1 MGGFKIGIDVG
12 GTNTDSVILDRS
24 NRLVAKAKSPTT
36 PDVTSGIQRS
46 LELVLGKFREDRR
59 RIRYCMLGTTH
70 AINAILER
78 KGLDR
83 VAILRIGSP
92 VADSIPPLADWPRDL
107 AAAVRFRTYLLGGGH
122 EFDGRTARELDRHA
136 LERIAAEIDGSVS
149 AIAVTAVFSPVQ
161 PQQEIEAGRILVKR
175 MRHRPSI
182 SLSHN
187 VATIGLLERENATIL
202 NSSLRSVSRH
212 AINAFRDAAR
222 RLGLKCSLYLGQND
236 GTLMDV
242 PSALAHPILT
252 VASGPTNS
260 IRGAAFVAGVR
271 DAIVVDVGGTSTDIG
286 LLKGGFPLE
295 SARPATIGGVRTN
308 FRMPDLLSLAL
319 GGGSRVRPGK
329 TLTVGPDSVGFRLTE
344 EALAFGGSTLTTTD
358 VAVALKRC
366 ELGDPGR
373 LTSLPRSLLSATD
386 RLIRS
391 LVEEGIE
398 RVLTSPVPL
407 PVVLVGGGSV
417 LIGTKLKG
425 ASRIVRPSNYEVAN
439 AIGVATAEIGAD
451 VDTITT
457 YGSTPRTEILAQV
470 RQSAIDRV
478 VAAGANPR
486 KTRIANVEE
495 IPISY
500 LPGNA
505 VRVRVKACGVLAD

>member
-1 MGGFKIGIDVG
+1 MATFKIGIDVG
-12 GTNTDSVILDRS
+12 GTNTDAVILDRS

-46 LELVLGKFREDRR
+46 LELVLEKFPEDLR

-70 AINAILER
+70 CINAILER
-78 KGLDR
+78 KGLER

-92 VADSIPPLADWPRDL
+92 VADAIPPLTDWPRDL
-107 AAAVRFRTYLLGGGH
+107 AAAVKFRTYLLRGGH
-122 EFDGRTARELDRHA
+122 EFDGRVAGKLDRRG
-136 LERIAAEIDGSVS
+136 LDRIAAEIDGEVS
-149 AIAVTAVFSPVQ
+149 AIAITAVFSPVQ
-161 PQQEIEAGRILVKR
+161 PQQEIDAGRLLTKR
-175 MRHRPSI
+175 MRHRATI

-187 VATIGLLERENATIL
+187 VATIGLLERENATVL

-212 AINAFRDAAR
+212 AINAFHSAAR
-222 RLGLKCSLYLGQND
+222 RMGLKCSLYLGQND

-271 DAIVVDVGGTSTDIG
+271 DAIVADVGGTSTDIG

-319 GGGSRVRPGK
+319 GGGSRIRPGK
-329 TLTVGPDSVGFRLTE
+329 NLTIGPDSVGYRLTE
-344 EALAFGGSTLTTTD
+344 EALAFGGSTLTATD
-358 VAVALKRC
+358 VAIALKRC

-373 LTSLPRSLLSATD
+373 VASLPRSLLTATD
-386 RLIRS
+386 RLMQTM
-391 LVEEGIE
+391 VEDGIE

-407 PVVLVGGGSV
+407 PLVLVGGGSV
-417 LIGTKLKG
+417 LIGSRLKG
-425 ASRIVRPSNYEVAN
+425 ASRILRPPNYEVAN
-439 AIGVATAEIGAD
+439 AIGVATAEVGAD

-457 YGSTPRTEILAQV
+457 YGSTTRAEVLARVRRT
-470 RQSAIDRV
+470 AIDRV

-486 KTRIANVEE
+486 RTRIANVEE

-505 VRVRVKACGVLAD
+505 VRVRVKACGVLAT

>member
-1 MGGFKIGIDVG
+1 MATFKIGIDVG

-36 PDVTSGIQRS
+36 TDVTSGILRS
-46 LELVLGKFREDRR
+46 LELVLDKFPEDRR

-70 AINAILER
+70 CINAILER

-83 VAILRIGSP
+83 VAVLRIGSP
-92 VADSIPPLADWPRDL
+92 VADAIPPFADWPRDL
-107 AAAVRFRTYLLGGGH
+107 AAAVKFRTFLLGGGH
-122 EFDGRTARELDRHA
+122 EFDGRTAGELDRRA
-136 LERIAAEIDGSVS
+136 LERIAADIDGEVS
-149 AIAVTAVFSPVQ
+149 AVAITAVFSPVQ
-161 PQQEIEAGRILVKR
+161 PQQEIDAGRILAKG

-182 SLSHN
+182 SLSHD

-212 AINAFRDAAR
+212 AVNAFRSATR
-222 RLGLKCSLYLGQND
+222 RLGLRCRLYLGQND

-271 DAIVVDVGGTSTDIG
+271 DAIVADVGGTSTDIG

-319 GGGSRVRPGK
+319 GGGSRIRQGK
-329 TLTVGPDSVGFRLTE
+329 TLTIGPDSVGYRLTE
-344 EALAFGGSTLTTTD
+344 EAIAFGGSTLTTTD
-358 VAVALKRC
+358 VAIALKRC
-366 ELGDPGR
+366 ALGDPGR
-373 LTSLPRSLLSATD
+373 VASLPRSLLTSTD
-386 RLIRS
+386 RLVQAM
-391 LVEEGIE
+391 VEDGID
-398 RVLTSPVPL
+398 RVLTSPGPL

-417 LIGTKLKG
+417 LIGEKLKG
-425 ASRIVRPSNYEVAN
+425 ASRIIRPVNYEVAN
-439 AIGVATAEIGAD
+439 AIGVATAGIGAD

-457 YGSTPRTEILAQV
+457 YGSTARAEVLARV
-470 RQSAIDRV
+470 RQTAINRV
-478 VAAGANPR
+478 VAAGADPR
-486 KTRIANVEE
+486 RSRIANVEE

-505 VRVRVKACGVLAD
+505 VRVRVKACGALAG